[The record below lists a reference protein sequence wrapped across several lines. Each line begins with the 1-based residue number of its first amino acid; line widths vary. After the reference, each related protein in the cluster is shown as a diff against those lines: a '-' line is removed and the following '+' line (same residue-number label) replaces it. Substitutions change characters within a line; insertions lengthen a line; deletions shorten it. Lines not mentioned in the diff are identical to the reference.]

1 MSGRP
6 ILVLSLLALA
16 AGGTA
21 MVFFI
26 VDPRPSFD
34 AVMRDCLA
42 TEAQAPAQDRAATC
56 ICVVQEHR
64 SYVTSSYL
72 AVLP

>member
-1 MSGRP
+1 
-6 ILVLSLLALA
+6 
-16 AGGTA
+16 